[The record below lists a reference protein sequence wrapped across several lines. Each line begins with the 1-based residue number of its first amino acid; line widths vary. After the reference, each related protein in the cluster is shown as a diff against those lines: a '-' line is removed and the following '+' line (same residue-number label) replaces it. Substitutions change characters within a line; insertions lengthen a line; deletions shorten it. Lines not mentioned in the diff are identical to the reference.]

1 MKKIEFDDYRD
12 ALLMSIG
19 EVRGEGRAKLNAAM
33 EALSLYDHSKICQG
47 RDKPAKGVRLKK
59 DGTPRKKPGRKP
71 QKKKAEATTNAS
83 Q

>member
-12 ALLMSIG
+12 ALLMSI
-19 EVRGEGRAKLNAAM
+19 GEGRAKLNAAM
-33 EALSLYDHSKICQG
+33 EALSLYDHSQICQG
-47 RDKPAKGVRLKK
+47 RDKSAKGVRLKK

-71 QKKKAEATTNAS
+71 KKKAEVNANAS